1 MRRPGLGTEPSAPSD
16 PLKHEGVVLSCA
28 PFPAERARA
37 FSGRC
42 ARTPPWS
49 SPSRPVS
56 PPPLLSCLSALATE
70 ALFLPRATPPPG
82 LPRRADPLLSH
93 PRSDPGCPPP
103 PHPAG
108 SFPGPYTDLKHLVI
122 YLMLYCLSPYYGA
135 RAHQAWGAGR
145 PRAHHALSSGG
156 WSRKIWGG
164 GGREGSLQI
173 TLLKI
178 ALMEGEGEPGG
189 KRVGSLTQGGLGTRL
204 LLPQPHSWPCSR
216 ENPLLVRRGAT
227 RLPLALPL
235 TVVVPSSSPL
245 SPRATPPSGT
255 VPRGTCGPQAHG
267 VRAPREPT
275 PPLRCCGLT
284 LRLHFRSWLLRPWPA
299 ITRPHLAL
307 SENQLHLGAA
317 PATRA
322 GPPTGACGEKH
333 RTSRFRGS
341 SF

>member
-1 MRRPGLGTEPSAPSD
+1 MG
-16 PLKHEGVVLSCA
+16 K
-28 PFPAERARA
+28 
-37 FSGRC
+37 
-42 ARTPPWS
+42 
-49 SPSRPVS
+49 SPSGV
-56 PPPLLSCLSALATE
+56 
-70 ALFLPRATPPPG
+70 
-82 LPRRADPLLSH
+82 
-93 PRSDPGCPPP
+93 
-103 PHPAG
+103 
-108 SFPGPYTDLKHLVI
+108 
-122 YLMLYCLSPYYGA
+122 
-135 RAHQAWGAGR
+135 
-145 PRAHHALSSGG
+145 GG
-156 WSRKIWGG
+156 WQAQGSPRPEQRGMVKKDLWQGSG
-164 GGREGSLQI
+164 LEGSLQI

-178 ALMEGEGEPGG
+178 TRTGGEGEPGG
-189 KRVGSLTQGGLGTRL
+189 KRVGSLTQGGPGTRL
-204 LLPQPHSWPCSR
+204 LLPQPHSWPRSR

-227 RLPLALPL
+227 RLPSALPL
-235 TVVVPSSSPL
+235 TVVVPSSPPL

-255 VPRGTCGPQAHG
+255 VPRGTRGPQAHG

-341 SF
+341 SL